1 MAEPELRIE
10 LGAGARKMPG
20 WTGIDISPKADLVC
34 DIGTEVWPF
43 ADGSVREI
51 YASHVLEH
59 FSYLTTMRHVLD
71 ECLRVLCP
79 GGRLRVAV
87 PDASIYIRAYLEGRD
102 FPEVIPVYK
111 RAYFFNSPIDSINYI
126 AYMAEQHRH
135 MFDMEN
141 LLCVL
146 RNAGFVRV
154 AARDFD
160 PEIDVAKRHP
170 QSIYAEAFKA

>member
-1 MAEPELRIE
+1 MSEPELRIE

-102 FPEVIPVYK
+102 SPEVIPVYK
-111 RAYFFNSPIDSINYI
+111 RAYFFNSPIDSNKLYCVHGGAAP
-126 AYMAEQHRH
+126 AYVRH
-135 MFDMEN
+135 GKS
-141 LLCVL
+141 
-146 RNAGFVRV
+146 AVRF
-154 AARDFD
+154 AQCRFCPGCGARF
-160 PEIDVAKRHP
+160 R
-170 QSIYAEAFKA
+170 S